1 MLKPTIRLFALIASC
16 AAALPAF
23 SQTCAQ
29 ADAKLVQSYRAMKR
43 YGNYSGT
50 PNPAKR
56 KHAARTFESVLKN
69 YLRRADS
76 ERCPFHAAKEE
87 GLGDTGTVG
96 TMRAFSWDA
105 QNSGTWHNELTL
117 IRFKDAHGRVRFHRE
132 EFDTTEQILTDR
144 LNGRR
149 VYLLIGSNQVTSARV
164 VRFARWYEIRGSRL
178 VPLKLFALDK
188 PSYSVSYEHN
198 FFTVDADV
206 VRRGYF
212 HYDPATRTFD
222 HPVVKNDVIQ
232 PQRMFYRFDGR
243 KFVRTGLKP

>member
-29 ADAKLVQSYRAMKR
+29 ADAKLAQSYRAMKR
-43 YGNYSGT
+43 YGNYSRT

-105 QNSGTWHNELTL
+105 QNSGTLHNELTL

-132 EFDTTEQILTDR
+132 ESGTTEQILTDR
-144 LNGRR
+144 LNGHR
-149 VYLLIGSNQVTSARV
+149 VYLLIGSNQVDSVRI
-164 VRFARWYEIRGSRL
+164 VRFAAWYEIRGSRL
-178 VPLKLFALDK
+178 VPVELFALDK
-188 PSYSVSYEHN
+188 PSYFVNYEHY
-198 FFTVDADV
+198 FRVDADV

-222 HPVVKNDVIQ
+222 HPVVKGDVIQ

>member
-1 MLKPTIRLFALIASC
+1 MLKPTIRLFALITSC
-16 AAALPAF
+16 AAALPVFA
-23 SQTCAQ
+23 QTCAQ
-29 ADAKLVQSYRAMKR
+29 ADAKLAQSYRAMKQ
-43 YGNYSGT
+43 YGNYSST

-56 KHAARTFESVLKN
+56 KRAARTFETVLKN

-87 GLGDTGTVG
+87 GLGDTGMVG
-96 TMRAFSWDA
+96 AMRAFSWDA
-105 QNSGTWHNELTL
+105 QNSGTLHHELTL

-132 EFDTTEQILTDR
+132 EYGSVDQVLTDT
-144 LNGRR
+144 LKGRR
-149 VYLLIGSNQVTSARV
+149 VYLLIGSLRTSSARI
-164 VRFARWYEIRGSRL
+164 VRSAAWYGIRGSRL
-178 VPLKLFALDK
+178 VPVELFALDK
-188 PSYSVSYEHN
+188 PSYFVNYEHY
-198 FFTVDADV
+198 FRVDADV

>member
-29 ADAKLVQSYRAMKR
+29 ADAKLAQSYRAMKR
-43 YGNYSGT
+43 YGNYSRT

-56 KHAARTFESVLKN
+56 KHAAHTFESVLKN

-96 TMRAFSWDA
+96 AMRAFSWDA
-105 QNSGTWHNELTL
+105 QNSGTLHHELTL

-132 EFDTTEQILTDR
+132 EYGSVDQVLTDT
-144 LNGRR
+144 LKGRH
-149 VYLLIGSNQVTSARV
+149 VYLLIGSLQTSSARI
-164 VRFARWYEIRGSRL
+164 VRSAAWYEIRGSRL
-178 VPLKLFALDK
+178 VPVELFALDK
-188 PSYSVSYEHN
+188 PSYFVNYEHN
-198 FFTVDADV
+198 FTVGADV
-206 VRRGYF
+206 GRRGYF

-222 HPVVKNDVIQ
+222 HPVVKDDVIQ

>member
-1 MLKPTIRLFALIASC
+1 MLKPTIRLFVLIASC
-16 AAALPAF
+16 AAALPVF

-29 ADAKLVQSYRAMKR
+29 ADAKLAQSYRAMKR
-43 YGNYSGT
+43 YGNYSSM

-56 KHAARTFESVLKN
+56 KHAARTFEFVLKN

-96 TMRAFSWDA
+96 AMRAFSWDA
-105 QNSGTWHNELTL
+105 QNSGTLHHELTL

-132 EFDTTEQILTDR
+132 EYGSVDQVLTDT
-144 LNGRR
+144 LKGRR
-149 VYLLIGSNQVTSARV
+149 VYLLIGSLRTSSARI
-164 VRFARWYEIRGSRL
+164 VRSAAWYGIRGSRL
-178 VPLKLFALDK
+178 VPVELFALDK
-188 PSYSVSYEHN
+188 PSHVVNYEYT
-198 FFTVDADV
+198 FTVGADV
-206 VRRGYF
+206 GRRGYF

-222 HPVVKNDVIQ
+222 HPVVKDDVIQ